1 MSDESEQD
9 DLNQA
14 LHNALGAE
22 VADLEIGA
30 TPVGAVLKAGD
41 ALRTKR
47 RLTTVSGV
55 AALAVLP
62 VAAVAIFAGGTGGT
76 GGAGGAGGTSKPG
89 PVEAGGTNH
98 GKGLTAPTAP
108 TTLPIT
114 AIPPAD
120 LIPSPTVTLPPE
132 GVGLVYANPNP
143 DDTYTVV
150 ASGTIGGQHW
160 RLVRD
165 VFVAPGYVAAGPG
178 PNNHLPMS
186 QRGRAGTQACDF
198 TGLQWGDRPPGT
210 LPDFGAGGGCNP
222 AADGDVERITSPMMD
237 ASGSATP
244 TKEMPVSYFSGRVDS
259 SKITSVAV
267 TIGSKSTTRQPIYPV
282 PGEGDG
288 YYVVFV
294 PPLTFQDEESMGV
307 TGYDAAGHVV
317 AHFDMSTRTAVA
329 H

>member
-1 MSDESEQD
+1 MSDESEH

-14 LHNALGAE
+14 LHDAFGAE

-30 TPVGAVLKAGD
+30 TPVGAVMKAGD

-62 VAAVAIFAGGTGGT
+62 VAAVAIFAGGTGAAGGT
-76 GGAGGAGGTSKPG
+76 GGNSKLG
-89 PVEAGGTNH
+89 PVEAGGTSH
-98 GKGLTAPTAP
+98 GKGPTAPTAP
-108 TTLPIT
+108 NTPTILPMTTTPL
-114 AIPPAD
+114 AD
-120 LIPSPTVTLPPE
+120 LIPSPTVTLPAL
-132 GVGLVYANPNP
+132 GVGVLSATPNP

-150 ASGTIGGQHW
+150 ADGTIGGQHW

-165 VFVAPGYVAAGPG
+165 LFIASVYAAPSPG
-178 PNNHLPMS
+178 QANHLPMS

-210 LPDFGAGGGCNP
+210 LPDFAAGGGCNP

-237 ASGSATP
+237 ASRSGIPASVP
-244 TKEMPVSYFSGRVDS
+244 LSYFTGRVDS

-267 TIGSKSTTRQPIYPV
+267 TIGSRSTTRQPVYPV

-294 PPLTFQDEESMGV
+294 PPLTFQDEESMV
-307 TGYDAAGHVV
+307 ITGYDADGHAV
-317 AHFDMSTRTAVA
+317 AHLDMSTRMPVA

>member
-1 MSDESEQD
+1 MSDESEHD

-14 LHNALGAE
+14 LHNAFGAE

-30 TPVGAVLKAGD
+30 TPVGAVMKAGD
-41 ALRTKR
+41 TLRTKR

-62 VAAVAIFAGGTGGT
+62 VAAVAIFAGGTGGN
-76 GGAGGAGGTSKPG
+76 GKLGPGEAAGA
-89 PVEAGGTNH
+89 NH
-98 GKGLTAPTAP
+98 GKGPAVPTAP
-108 TTLPIT
+108 ATVPRTT
-114 AIPPAD
+114 IPPAA
-120 LIPSPTVTLPPE
+120 LIPSPTVTLPPQ
-132 GVGLVYANPNP
+132 GVGVLYAKPNP
-143 DDTYTVV
+143 DDAYTVV

-165 VFVAPGYVAAGPG
+165 LFVASLYVAPSPG
-178 PNNHLPMS
+178 PDNHLPMS

-210 LPDFGAGGGCNP
+210 LPDFSAGGGCNP
-222 AADGDVERITSPMMD
+222 AADGDVERITSPMMQ
-237 ASGSATP
+237 ASRSGTP
-244 TKEMPVSYFSGRVDS
+244 TKDLPVSYFIGRVDS

-267 TIGSKSTTRQPIYPV
+267 IIGSKSTTRQPIYSV

-317 AHFDMSTRTAVA
+317 AHLDMSTRAPVA